1 MRKIIGEKIK
11 KLRQERGLSISELSS
26 GLNVNGKTLIK
37 WENGAVRMRLIYLI
51 KIAEYFDVS
60 MDFLLG
66 LKDWFCNV
74 KSFEK

>member
-51 KIAEYFDVS
+51 KIADFFEVS
-60 MDFLLG
+60 TDFLLG
-66 LKDWFCNV
+66 LKD
-74 KSFEK
+74 

>member
-37 WENGAVRMRLIYLI
+37 WENGAVRMRLIYLM

-66 LKDWFCNV
+66 LKD
-74 KSFEK
+74 

>member
-26 GLNVNGKTLIK
+26 ELNVNGKTLIK

-51 KIAEYFDVS
+51 KIADYFDVS

-66 LKDWFCNV
+66 LKD
-74 KSFEK
+74 

>member
-66 LKDWFCNV
+66 LKD
-74 KSFEK
+74 